1 MQNCII
7 FQYYPKG
14 LLNLSRNKWVQ
25 DSFVFLKYLGYIV
38 QSQHRA
44 YITLR
49 IFRLHML
56 CNLTFHQYLCICTY
70 ILTYFSCNYHLRVR
84 WKFPLPFW
92 HPLVKPGGGGG
103 ATVAPPGSRWWAAMT
118 CMGCDLWIAPCFSHN
133 YRVSHI
139 EMSVFKWFWRVEG
152 SIILLIFL

>member
-1 MQNCII
+1 M
-7 FQYYPKG
+7 
-14 LLNLSRNKWVQ
+14 SRDKLVQ
-25 DSFVFLKYLGYIV
+25 DSFEFLKYLGYIV

-84 WKFPLPFW
+84 WKFPLSFW

-103 ATVAPPGSRWWAAMT
+103 ATVAPPGSRRWAAMT
-118 CMGCDLWIAPCFSHN
+118 CMGCDLWIAPCAQPQLCN
-133 YRVSHI
+133 ARTAYR
-139 EMSVFKWFWRVEG
+139 
-152 SIILLIFL
+152 ILNLGRLQTALYMRLLFPHMAVVCHHLL